1 MKNEKHRV
9 YLLERFGKKTYE
21 RIDFE
26 GFRLS
31 IVYGT
36 LPTKYGFDI
45 WTGPGLLHD
54 FRKRE
59 SCLVSAY
66 DAATENKTW
75 GQVYKFYREF
85 SFDEL
90 SARADFVRIKVQ
102 QSSFMWH
109 RFNYMKPQVFLAD
122 LHDPFPGNLTN
133 EECKIL
139 RIAADKARIDCGK
152 ELEAKDYNL

>member
-1 MKNEKHRV
+1 MENEKHRV
-9 YLLERFGKKTYE
+9 YLLERFGKKTHE

-45 WTGPGLLHD
+45 WTGPGSLHD
-54 FRKRE
+54 FSKRE
-59 SCLVSAY
+59 SCLVSAD
-66 DAATENKTW
+66 DAAIENKTW
-75 GQVYKFYREF
+75 GEVYSRYREF
-85 SFDEL
+85 SFDKL
-90 SARADFVRIKVQ
+90 SARADFVRIKIQ
-102 QSSFMWH
+102 QSSFMWE
-109 RFNYMKPQVFLAD
+109 RFNYMKPQVFLAA
-122 LHDPFPGNLTN
+122 LCDPFPGNLTN

-139 RIAADKARIDCGK
+139 RIAVDKARIDCGK